1 MNNPIITAANA
12 SQYFAAARRAKT
24 LFSADRYTWEY
35 ADLDAV
41 AVRSPA
47 YPFGEINDGEYTVNA
62 LEGSCTCPAYAK
74 TGTFCKHVIAVTEL
88 LAEEIQWRLQCD
100 SVDAELQTA

>member
-1 MNNPIITAANA
+1 MNNPIITSANSA
-12 SQYFAAARRAKT
+12 LYFASARRAAT
-24 LFSADRYTWEY
+24 LFTEGRYTWEY

-74 TGTFCKHVIAVTEL
+74 TGTFCKHEMAVAKVL
-88 LAEEIQWRLQCD
+88 DEEIKWRLQCEE
-100 SVDAELQTA
+100 AELQAA